1 VKPLTLLLLLAAF
14 TEGCANT
21 MQQAPARGT
30 FWGYVAE
37 SPTERRV
44 LVSFD
49 RGACEQVRQGNLNRR
64 ANVRTFSIPSA
75 CRQLVLGPGSDYW
88 IVLALYMPAG
98 SYVGAATAEGCA
110 AMNKTQSRDVE
121 VTPWKC
127 QPVGV
132 RVVE

>member
-1 VKPLTLLLLLAAF
+1 VKPLALLLLLAAL
-14 TEGCANT
+14 TEGCAST
-21 MQQAPARGT
+21 TQQSPARGT

-44 LVSFD
+44 LVSSD
-49 RGACEQVRQGNLNRR
+49 RGACEQLRQGNRDR
-64 ANVRTFSIPSA
+64 PANVRTFSVPSA

-88 IVLALYMPAG
+88 IVPALHMPAG

-110 AMNKTQSRDVE
+110 AMNRDIS

>member
-1 VKPLTLLLLLAAF
+1 VKPLALLLLLAAL
-14 TEGCANT
+14 TEGCASA

-44 LVSFD
+44 LVSSD
-49 RGACEQVRQGNLNRR
+49 RGECERVRQGNLNRP
-64 ANVRTFSIPSA
+64 ATVRTFSIPSV
-75 CRQLVLGPGSDYW
+75 CRQFVLGPGSDYW
-88 IVLALYMPAG
+88 IVPALYMPDG

-110 AMNKTQSRDVE
+110 AMNTTQSRDSA